1 MLQERTEKM
10 AKRLQ
15 LMNQRYEQLE
25 QRRNLEVE
33 GFKND
38 IRILRTRLKDV
49 ERQLYKV
56 TLSFAE
62 PLIREDKDLELL
74 SDVKKTGKRTKH
86 IMEDLHDLKTK
97 IYGLEDDL
105 RKA

>member
-1 MLQERTEKM
+1 M

-38 IRILRTRLKDV
+38 IRILRTRLKEV
-49 ERQLYKV
+49 ERHLYKV

-86 IMEDLHDLKTK
+86 IMEDLHALKAK

-105 RKA
+105 KKA

>member
-1 MLQERTEKM
+1 M

-15 LMNQRYEQLE
+15 LMNQRYEALE

-38 IRILRTRLKDV
+38 IKLLRTRLKEV
-49 ERQLYKV
+49 ERHLYKV

-74 SDVKKTGKRTKH
+74 GDVKRTGKRTKV
-86 IMEDLHDLKTK
+86 IMEDLHALKNK
-97 IYGLEDDL
+97 IYNLEEDL

>member
-1 MLQERTEKM
+1 M

-15 LMNQRYEQLE
+15 LMNQRYESLE

-38 IRILRTRLKDV
+38 IKLLRTRLKEV

-74 SDVKKTGKRTKH
+74 CDVKKTGKRTKA
-86 IMEDLHDLKTK
+86 IMEDIHSLKAK
-97 IYGLEDDL
+97 IYGLEEDL